1 LTGSMVLSALHCATF
16 DKVIIMRFQEIQKM
30 AKDMGIRS
38 VKMKKADLI
47 RAIQRAEN
55 NIECYGTK
63 RGDNCQEMA
72 CLWKSDCLSLN
83 NNRRALHNLEE
94 FCHSTKRSVR
104 NISAIAH
111 IFLSKM

>member
-1 LTGSMVLSALHCATF
+1 
-16 DKVIIMRFQEIQKM
+16 MRLEEIQKM
-30 AKDMGIRS
+30 AKGMGIRS
-38 VKMKKADLI
+38 LKMKKPHLI

-63 RGDNCQEMA
+63 RVTNCQEMA

-83 NNRRALHNLEE
+83 NNRGALHNPEE
-94 FCHSTKRSVR
+94 FCHSTKGSVR

-111 IFLSKM
+111 LFLSEI